1 MSEKHSEFVNLC
13 NKMYVLGANNAPLGV
28 PLLTNKGEKR

>member
-13 NKMYVLGANNAPLGV
+13 NKMYVLGANNASLRV
-28 PLLTNKGEKR
+28 LLLANERK